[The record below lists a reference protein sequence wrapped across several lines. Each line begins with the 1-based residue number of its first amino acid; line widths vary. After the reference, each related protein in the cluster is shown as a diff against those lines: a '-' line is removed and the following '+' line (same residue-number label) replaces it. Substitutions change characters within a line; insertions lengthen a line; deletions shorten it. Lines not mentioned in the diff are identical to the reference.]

1 MEYHVRLV
9 PEDLDGLTPEQRRA
23 LYQMMR
29 LKVLAAPDGKASNL
43 IADWGCNVSS
53 TPQCSSIF
61 TTDAFRF
68 RALLNNG
75 TQEVRFE
82 RVTAD

>member
-1 MEYHVRLV
+1 MYQQLNERRL
-9 PEDLDGLTPEQRRA
+9 G
-23 LYQMMR
+23 MMR
-29 LKVLAAPDGKASNL
+29 LKVLASDGEL
-43 IADWGCNVSS
+43 IAVNLSCNVSRHLS
-53 TPQCSSIF
+53 KCSSIF

>member
-1 MEYHVRLV
+1 MTESFLRSIWVVMCH
-9 PEDLDGLTPEQRRA
+9 DTSQG
-23 LYQMMR
+23 
-29 LKVLAAPDGKASNL
+29 N
-43 IADWGCNVSS
+43 
-53 TPQCSSIF
+53 SIF